1 MTRRIAPI
9 VLIYLCAAAIWI
21 SLGTNVERRTEEYDR
36 KLRGAVGELWGTT
49 QRQEAPTIS
58 CKDATKWGDSSPLQ
72 ATTLAVDLNLE
83 HRQKGLLWYSTYRV
97 KFEGQYQIAN
107 TTNSRQKVTIEFKFP
122 SMKAIY
128 DDVKLLVAGK
138 EVPDLPLRKGILTR
152 ELSLAPGQIE
162 HVEVRYATNG
172 MDEWWY
178 DFGSN
183 VRQVKNFSLT
193 MNTDFDQIDFP
204 ENSVSP
210 TTKEK
215 TAKGWK
221 LQWAY
226 KNLLSNVKI
235 GMVMPRKLNP
245 GPWVSQVSY
254 AAPISLFLFFF
265 FVLFLVTTVR
275 QINIH
280 PMNYFFIAAAFFS
293 FHLLLAYM
301 VDHFSVHVS
310 FVIASIVSVALVVS
324 YMRLVVGPRFAF
336 REVAIAQFVYLV
348 VFSYSFFFQGYTG
361 LTITVLG
368 IATLFVLMQMTGRL
382 DWDDVFRRDTGQ
394 PQQLKL
400 EGVPPVP

>member
-58 CKDATKWGDSSPLQ
+58 CKDATKWGDSSTLQ

-107 TTNSRQKVTIEFKFP
+107 TTNSRQKVNIEFKFP

-221 LQWAY
+221 LQ
-226 KNLLSNVKI
+226 
-235 GMVMPRKLNP
+235 
-245 GPWVSQVSY
+245 
-254 AAPISLFLFFF
+254 
-265 FVLFLVTTVR
+265 
-275 QINIH
+275 
-280 PMNYFFIAAAFFS
+280 
-293 FHLLLAYM
+293 
-301 VDHFSVHVS
+301 
-310 FVIASIVSVALVVS
+310 
-324 YMRLVVGPRFAF
+324 
-336 REVAIAQFVYLV
+336 
-348 VFSYSFFFQGYTG
+348 
-361 LTITVLG
+361 
-368 IATLFVLMQMTGRL
+368 
-382 DWDDVFRRDTGQ
+382 
-394 PQQLKL
+394 
-400 EGVPPVP
+400 